1 VAQLSTLGGK
11 TRIVN
16 MHIHPLGREDDGF
29 LDVVEIHHMDV
40 GMGRLLRH
48 LRRLPGLCITK
59 RRSWHLT
66 DDYWIEF
73 TWRGF
78 QFSIDSPFVHY
89 WIHRTRDCPDDV
101 FQELLDHVG
110 TLQVSFLRRWY
121 FRLRD
126 IRYDETVP
134 KVAA

>member
-1 VAQLSTLGGK
+1 VILIVRRYR
-11 TRIVN
+11 TRTVN
-16 MHIHPLGREDDGF
+16 IHIHALDREDDGF
-29 LDVVEIHHMDV
+29 LDVVEIHYMDV

-48 LRRLPGLCITK
+48 LRLLPGLIITK

-73 TWRGF
+73 AWRGY

-89 WIHRTRDCPDDV
+89 WLHRTRDCPDHV

-110 TLQVSFLRRWY
+110 TLQVSFFRRWY
-121 FRLRD
+121 FRLRHMN
-126 IRYDETVP
+126 YEESVP
-134 KVAA
+134 RVAA